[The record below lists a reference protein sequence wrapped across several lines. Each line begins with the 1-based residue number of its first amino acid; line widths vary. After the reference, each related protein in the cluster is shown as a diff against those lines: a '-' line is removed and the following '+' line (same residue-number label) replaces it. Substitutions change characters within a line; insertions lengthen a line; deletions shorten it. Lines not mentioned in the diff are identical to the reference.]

1 MGSDLKNLHL
11 RYQDDDIF
19 QNECIYCSVSS
30 YSISSRGC
38 TNIKISQC
46 NLITCQ
52 NCLSKFC
59 KSCVQE
65 MIESVERSNIIP
77 STLKNEDPSYKELQE
92 IELHFVSGSITTSF
106 GPCCL
111 FIDSSSSTLIK
122 TPRPNPIT
130 PCGRINSIKQYRLFL
145 DA

>member
-1 MGSDLKNLHL
+1 
-11 RYQDDDIF
+11 
-19 QNECIYCSVSS
+19 
-30 YSISSRGC
+30 
-38 TNIKISQC
+38 
-46 NLITCQ
+46 
-52 NCLSKFC
+52 
-59 KSCVQE
+59 